1 MYHRKNES
9 KTISKNRKKITT
21 DQLFEFVYILIEKKK
36 VTACQM
42 SKHFG
47 VSQRT
52 IYRWV
57 DSLSMAEVLVYAEKG
72 KGECSGYK
80 EDIKMIPVTLKVSP
94 EAIYKIMDEYRIDS
108 IQDLIQ
114 NEAQDSSKRNCGKT
128 KIITLSLPDV
138 YWLKSYLISF
148 GTELE
153 VIAPEN
159 VRKSVICEIKNMNS
173 QWN

>member
-1 MYHRKNES
+1 M
-9 KTISKNRKKITT
+9 TT
-21 DQLFEFVYILIEKKK
+21 DQLFEFVYILIKKKK
-36 VTACQM
+36 VTASQM

-47 VSQRT
+47 ISQRT
-52 IYRWV
+52 VYRWV
-57 DSLSMAEVLVYAEKG
+57 EALSMAEIPVYAEKG

-159 VRKSVICEIKNMNS
+159 VRKSVICEIQNMNS
-173 QWN
+173 KWN

>member
-1 MYHRKNES
+1 M
-9 KTISKNRKKITT
+9 TT

-57 DSLSMAEVLVYAEKG
+57 DSLSMAEVPVYAEKG
-72 KGECSGYK
+72 KGECSGYSEYK
-80 EDIKMIPVTLKVSP
+80 EDVQLIPVTLKVLS
-94 EAIYKIMDEYRIDS
+94 EAICRIMDEYRIDS
-108 IQDLIQ
+108 IQDLTQ

-159 VRKSVICEIKNMNS
+159 VRKSVICEIQNMNS

>member
-1 MYHRKNES
+1 M
-9 KTISKNRKKITT
+9 TT
-21 DQLFEFVYILIEKKK
+21 DQLFEFVYILIKKKK
-36 VTACQM
+36 VTASQM

-47 VSQRT
+47 ISQRT
-52 IYRWV
+52 VYRWV
-57 DSLSMAEVLVYAEKG
+57 EALSMAEIPVYAEKG

-80 EDIKMIPVTLKVSP
+80 EDIKMIPVTLKVLS
-94 EAIYKIMDEYRIDS
+94 EAICRIMDEYRIDS
-108 IQDLIQ
+108 IQDLTQ

-153 VIAPEN
+153 VIAPETL
-159 VRKSVICEIKNMNS
+159 RQSVISEIKNMNELYTAS
-173 QWN
+173 EPQ

>member
-1 MYHRKNES
+1 M
-9 KTISKNRKKITT
+9 TT
-21 DQLFEFVYILIEKKK
+21 NQLFEFVYILIKKTK
-36 VTACQM
+36 VTASQM

-47 VSQRT
+47 ISQRT
-52 IYRWV
+52 VYRWV
-57 DSLSMAEVLVYAEKG
+57 EALSMAEIPVYAEKG

-80 EDIKMIPVTLKVSP
+80 EDIKMIPVTLKVLS
-94 EAIYKIMDEYRIDS
+94 EAICRIMDEYRIDS
-108 IQDLIQ
+108 IQDLTQ

-159 VRKSVICEIKNMNS
+159 VRKSVICEIQNMNS

>member
-1 MYHRKNES
+1 M
-9 KTISKNRKKITT
+9 TT
-21 DQLFEFVYILIEKKK
+21 DQLFEFVYILIKKKK
-36 VTACQM
+36 VTASQM

-47 VSQRT
+47 ISQRT
-52 IYRWV
+52 FYRWV
-57 DSLSMAEVLVYAEKG
+57 EALSMAEIPVYAEKG

-80 EDIKMIPVTLKVSP
+80 EDIKMIPVTLKVLS
-94 EAIYKIMDEYRIDS
+94 EAICRIMDEYRIDS
-108 IQDLIQ
+108 IQDLTQ

-159 VRKSVICEIKNMNS
+159 VRKSVICEIQNMNS

>member
-1 MYHRKNES
+1 M
-9 KTISKNRKKITT
+9 TT
-21 DQLFEFVYILIEKKK
+21 DQLFEFVYILIKQKK
-36 VTACQM
+36 VTASQM

-47 VSQRT
+47 ISQRT
-52 IYRWV
+52 VYRWV
-57 DSLSMAEVLVYAEKG
+57 EALSMAEIPVYAEKG

-80 EDIKMIPVTLKVSP
+80 EDIKMIPVTLKVLS
-94 EAIYKIMDEYRIDS
+94 EAICRIMDEYRIDS
-108 IQDLIQ
+108 IQDLTQ
-114 NEAQDSSKRNCGKT
+114 NEAQDSSKRNCGNA

-159 VRKSVICEIKNMNS
+159 VRKSVICEIQNMNS

>member
-1 MYHRKNES
+1 M
-9 KTISKNRKKITT
+9 TT
-21 DQLFEFVYILIEKKK
+21 DQLFEFVYILIKKKK
-36 VTACQM
+36 VTASQM

-47 VSQRT
+47 ISQRT

-57 DSLSMAEVLVYAEKG
+57 EALSMAEIPVYAEKG
-72 KGECSGYK
+72 KGECSGYSEYK
-80 EDIKMIPVTLKVSP
+80 EDVQLIPVTLKVLS
-94 EAIYKIMDEYRIDS
+94 EAICRIMDEYRIDS

-159 VRKSVICEIKNMNS
+159 VRKSVICEIQNMNS

>member
-1 MYHRKNES
+1 M
-9 KTISKNRKKITT
+9 TP
-21 DQLFEFVYILIEKKK
+21 DQLFEFVYILIKKKK
-36 VTACQM
+36 VTASQM

-47 VSQRT
+47 ISQRT
-52 IYRWV
+52 VYRWV
-57 DSLSMAEVLVYAEKG
+57 EALSMAEIPVYAEKG

-80 EDIKMIPVTLKVSP
+80 EDTKMILVTLKVSP

-114 NEAQDSSKRNCGKT
+114 NEAQDSSKRNCGNA
-128 KIITLSLPDV
+128 KIVTFFLPDI

-153 VIAPEN
+153 VIAPETL
-159 VRKSVICEIKNMNS
+159 RQSVISEIKNMNELYTAS
-173 QWN
+173 EPQ

>member
-1 MYHRKNES
+1 M
-9 KTISKNRKKITT
+9 TT

-57 DSLSMAEVLVYAEKG
+57 DSLSMAEVPVYAEKG
-72 KGECSGYK
+72 KGECSGYSEYK
-80 EDIKMIPVTLKVSP
+80 EDVQLIPVTLKVLS
-94 EAIYKIMDEYRIDS
+94 EAICRIMDEYRIDS
-108 IQDLIQ
+108 IQDLTQ

-148 GTELE
+148 STELE

>member
-1 MYHRKNES
+1 M
-9 KTISKNRKKITT
+9 TT
-21 DQLFEFVYILIEKKK
+21 DQLFEFVYILIKKKK
-36 VTACQM
+36 VTASQM

-47 VSQRT
+47 ISQRT

-57 DSLSMAEVLVYAEKG
+57 EALSMAEIPVYAEKG

-80 EDIKMIPVTLKVSP
+80 EDIKMIPVTLKVLS
-94 EAIYKIMDEYRIDS
+94 EAICRIMDEYRIDS
-108 IQDLIQ
+108 IQDLTQ

-153 VIAPEN
+153 VIAPETL
-159 VRKSVICEIKNMNS
+159 RQSVISEIKNMNELYTAS
-173 QWN
+173 EPQ

>member
-1 MYHRKNES
+1 M
-9 KTISKNRKKITT
+9 TT
-21 DQLFEFVYILIEKKK
+21 DQLFEFVYILIKKKK
-36 VTACQM
+36 VTASQM

-47 VSQRT
+47 ISQRT
-52 IYRWV
+52 VYRWV
-57 DSLSMAEVLVYAEKG
+57 ETLSMAEIPVYAEKG

-80 EDIKMIPVTLKVSP
+80 EDIKMIPVTLNALS
-94 EAIYKIMDEYRIDS
+94 EASCRIMDEYRIDS
-108 IQDLIQ
+108 IQDLTQ

-159 VRKSVICEIKNMNS
+159 VRKSVICEIQNMNS

>member
-1 MYHRKNES
+1 M
-9 KTISKNRKKITT
+9 TT

-57 DSLSMAEVLVYAEKG
+57 DSLSMAEAPVYAEKG
-72 KGECSGYK
+72 KGECSGYSEYK
-80 EDIKMIPVTLKVSP
+80 EDVQLIPVTLKVLS
-94 EAIYKIMDEYRIDS
+94 EAICRIMDEYRIDS
-108 IQDLIQ
+108 IQDLTQ

-148 GTELE
+148 STELE